1 MVDQSKPFGETSP
14 TPTSS
19 PSPTGTYDLNT
30 EVPLVNVPTA
40 RNASHSDAGGPPE
53 ILPETPTPPP
63 IAEPT
68 IVVPGRNGGVPKWF
82 YLIFG
87 LVLIAF
93 IVVTALLVLSLRSQ
107 NQTLPPASIVPT
119 LIPTETS
126 TQQVIPTA
134 APTISSQVPATDA
147 AVLKLNTLSTS
158 DEISDLG
165 AEVESTDLSVIDQ
178 ALAILDT
185 QMGIT
190 SH

>member
-1 MVDQSKPFGETSP
+1 MVDQSKPFGETNPPPSSSP
-14 TPTSS
+14 T
-19 PSPTGTYDLNT
+19 PTGTYDLNT
-30 EVPLVNVPTA
+30 EVPLVNVP
-40 RNASHSDAGGPPE
+40 PPE
-53 ILPETPTPPP
+53 ILPETPPPPP

-82 YLIFG
+82 YLIFL

-93 IVVTALLVLSLRSQ
+93 IIVTALLVLSLRSQ
-107 NQTLPPASIVPT
+107 KQTLPPANIGPT
-119 LIPTETS
+119 LIPTKTP
-126 TQQVIPTA
+126 TQQIIPTA
-134 APTISSQVPATDA
+134 APTISSPVPATDA
-147 AVLKLNTLSTS
+147 AVLKLNSLSTS